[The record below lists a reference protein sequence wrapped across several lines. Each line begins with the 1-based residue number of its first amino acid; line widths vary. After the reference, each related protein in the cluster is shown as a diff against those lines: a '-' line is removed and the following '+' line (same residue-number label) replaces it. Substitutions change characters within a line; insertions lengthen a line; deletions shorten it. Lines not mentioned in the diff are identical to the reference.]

1 MMYIEIH
8 NYKLFVWVLGGFF
21 KCVYYIFFLHSSL
34 LWRLREQAKEKRGRG
49 QIACLFYSALF
60 CSHSCRIIYISRD
73 TLAEF
78 KRFICPLENSILFL
92 KGMYIKITLFA
103 VDRKSVV

>member
-1 MMYIEIH
+1 MVYIEIH

-21 KCVYYIFFLHSSL
+21 MCVLYFFLHSSL
-34 LWRLREQAKEKRGRG
+34 LWRQREHVKEKGGRG

-73 TLAEF
+73 NLAEF
-78 KRFICPLENSILFL
+78 KRFICPLENSILVL
-92 KGMYIKITLFA
+92 KGMNFKITLFP
-103 VDRKSVV
+103 VTFLSP